1 MSERPLDGKLKAA
14 LEAGRERRYADA
26 VALLTELLRASDE
39 YPEAVL
45 YLGRSYHAMGEYA
58 RAISVLTFFARLA
71 PRSPAGQF
79 FLGRS
84 YLALGQPQLALRHLR
99 RAAELRPQFVPGLSL
114 AGLACLR
121 CRRPAE
127 AVAYL
132 QRAVEGD
139 PDNKRAFTAYLNA
152 LLTQAIKLF
161 REGDLT
167 MAGQILQFILR
178 NHAESVTAHL
188 YLGRILRDLGK
199 PLPALQ
205 HFEVASR
212 LEPDDPALRLQ
223 KATALLQA
231 GEPDRAVEELRQ
243 VAGAIDAKA
252 FLTRD
257 PIQLARLLSVTF
269 FQNRRF
275 RDAITYGLQV
285 LKQSP
290 AEPHVHV
297 IVAESF
303 RSLGQLDRA
312 RNHYERALEAAGGSP
327 DVLYGLAMVL
337 LEQGKLEELRAVLAR
352 IDKAHPGDA
361 TAAYY
366 LAICRSRMGDDPA
379 VTVGLLQQ
387 QLHVKGPDPFLML
400 ALGKDYLRAGLPEL
414 AAGWFRRTLRV
425 REDDQ
430 EALRGLIE
438 AGKASGDVA
447 QRIESYRQYLNLYPQ
462 EYSLRKDFVRILMER
477 GEHAEAGGQ
486 LEKLIPYEP
495 ANKTLRELLATC
507 YRQTGR
513 YADAIVVL
521 KELLIADPRSEEK
534 LTALLYCM
542 DRVGDRA
549 LAVQVLQKAL
559 PAFPES
565 IGLRL
570 ILGVLQVK
578 SGDLERAA
586 KVFRDVVSR
595 SPGEPAAYENLG
607 HIHKRLGD
615 EVFAEKFYARARLAR
630 KKRSTPGSPESP
642 PPPRPKAKPLHTPR
656 RAR

>member
-1 MSERPLDGKLKAA
+1 MSERPHDGKLRAA

-39 YPEAVL
+39 YPEALL
-45 YLGRSYHAMGEYA
+45 YLGRSYHALGEFA

-71 PRSPAGQF
+71 PRSVAGHF

-84 YLALGQPQLALRHLR
+84 YLALGQPLPALRHLKR
-99 RAAELRPQFVPGLSL
+99 SAELRPQFVPALSL
-114 AGLACLR
+114 AGVACLR

-139 PDNKRAFTAYLNA
+139 PDNKRVFTAYLNA

-167 MAGQILQFILR
+167 MSGQILQFILR
-178 NHAESVTAHL
+178 NHEESVTAHL

-205 HFEVASR
+205 HFDIASR
-212 LEPDDPALRLQ
+212 LEPGDPALRLQ

-243 VAGAIDAKA
+243 AATAIDAKA

-257 PIQLARLLSVTF
+257 PTQLARLFAVTY
-269 FQNRRF
+269 FQNRRY
-275 RDAITYGLQV
+275 RDAIAHGMQV
-285 LKQSP
+285 LKKSP
-290 AEPHVHV
+290 GEPHIHV

-303 RSLGQLDRA
+303 RNLGQLEKA
-312 RNHYERALEAAGGSP
+312 RNHYQRALEAAGGGTP

-337 LEQGKLEELRAVLAR
+337 LEEGKFEELRSVLTR
-352 IDKAHPGDA
+352 IDKSHPGDA

-379 VTVGLLQQ
+379 VTVGLLQT
-387 QLHVKGPDPFLML
+387 QLRARGPDPFLML
-400 ALGKDYLRAGLPEL
+400 SLAKDYLRAGLPEL
-414 AAGWFRRTLRV
+414 AAGWFRRTLKL
-425 REDDQ
+425 REDDR
-430 EALRGLIE
+430 EAWLGLIE
-438 AGKASGDVA
+438 ADTASGDVA
-447 QRIESYRQYLNLYPQ
+447 KRIESYRRYLILYPQ
-462 EYSLRKDFVRILMER
+462 EYNLRKDFVRILLER
-477 GEHAEAGGQ
+477 GEHAEAQGQ
-486 LEKLIPYEP
+486 LESLIPYEP
-495 ANKTLRELLATC
+495 TNKTLRELLATC
-507 YRQTGR
+507 YRHTGR

-521 KELLIADPRSEEK
+521 KELLVADPRSEEK
-534 LTALLYCM
+534 LTALVYCM

-549 LAVQVLQKAL
+549 LATLVLQKAL
-559 PAFPES
+559 PAFPGS
-565 IGLRL
+565 VGLRL
-570 ILGVLQVK
+570 ILGVLLVK

-586 KVFRDVVSR
+586 TVFRDVVSK

-615 EVFAEKFYARARLAR
+615 EVFAEKFYARARAAR
-630 KKRSTPGSPESP
+630 KKREAPEGP
-642 PPPRPKAKPLHTPR
+642 PPPRPKTKPLHSPR
-656 RAR
+656 RKR